1 VGGGLE
7 NFEVRTLKFEILRL
21 PERFVCRERDNLS
34 AEIARIGVYGI
45 VSTAEPEGV
54 GPPIYGSA
62 NAT

>member
-1 VGGGLE
+1 
-7 NFEVRTLKFEILRL
+7 LKFEILRL